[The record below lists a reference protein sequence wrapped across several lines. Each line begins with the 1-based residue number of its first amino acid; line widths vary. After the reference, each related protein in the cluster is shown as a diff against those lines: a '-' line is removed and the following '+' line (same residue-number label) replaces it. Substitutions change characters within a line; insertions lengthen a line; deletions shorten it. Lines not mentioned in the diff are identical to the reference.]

1 MSRLRILG
9 NFKGVPISLQNGRY
23 GSYMTRGTDSRTMTS
38 EVQLFTIAEAIELYK
53 PPKVR
58 RRADPKPPLKELSS
72 YPGDS
77 KNFII

>member
-9 NFKGVPISLQNGRY
+9 DCKGVPIISQNGRY
-23 GSYMTRGTDSRTMTS
+23 GSYMTRGTDIRTMIS

-53 PPKVR
+53 PPKVLR
-58 RRADPKPPLKELSS
+58 RGDPKPPLKKLGS
-72 YPGDS
+72 YAGDS